1 MGLKKSSHGL
11 GLLTILKLTEPK
23 IKVTMDLCCHNN
35 IDSCSRI
42 SLSVVRKD
50 LGRLCQE
57 TCNPLNHPQPLRAVW
72 AFMFNKI
79 SRYSAWQTL
88 PLWTHPAYNMGLS
101 PHIQSCFQ
109 AFYSMLHTSNQRAGE
124 SHVLPK
130 ILKEGKERKKEN
142 GRGGKGG
149 KNPNLK
155 EQSIQQGKQENS
167 REHVQKKA

>member
-50 LGRLCQE
+50 LGKLCQE
-57 TCNPLNHPQPLRAVW
+57 TCNPLNRPQPLRAVW
-72 AFMFNKI
+72 AFTFNKI

-109 AFYSMLHTSNQRAGE
+109 AFYSMLHISNQRAGE
-124 SHVLPK
+124 SQVPPK

-142 GRGGKGG
+142 GRGGKGEKKSQPQRAEHPTG
-149 KNPNLK
+149 KTR
-155 EQSIQQGKQENS
+155 EQ
-167 REHVQKKA
+167 